1 MVQDQAGNLRKMVSE
16 SGNKKITNTCKN
28 AKVIT
33 VTGGKGGSG
42 KSNFSANV
50 AIALARQNK
59 KVVIIDADLGLANI
73 EILFGIIP
81 KKNLLNLLNGEN
93 KIEDILVEGPLG
105 IKFISGG
112 SGLSELAELDR
123 NGQMKIINAFI
134 YLDNMFDYIII
145 DTGAGIS
152 STVLNF
158 IYASDSAIIVTTSE
172 PTAITDAYS
181 LLKII
186 KESNEKNLDISVVV
200 NKTENNKEGKKSFD
214 KLQLVTNKFLELDLK
229 NLGYIHYDNNLVKA
243 VKQQVPI
250 SILNPTSTYSLCI
263 ESIANNIISSSTNIN
278 NEDNSVGAKRFL
290 AKLLKFIDK

>member
-42 KSNFSANV
+42 KSNFSANI